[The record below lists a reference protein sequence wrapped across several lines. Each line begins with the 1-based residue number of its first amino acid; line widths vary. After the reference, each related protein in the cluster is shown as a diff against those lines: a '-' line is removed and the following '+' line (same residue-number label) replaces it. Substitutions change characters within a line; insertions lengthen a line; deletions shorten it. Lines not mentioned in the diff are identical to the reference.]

1 MSTDTGAAP
10 PAVPHREAPGRR
22 GATRVADR
30 VVAKIAGRAAREA
43 LAPLPPDLAAPRA
56 TVSVRAKAR
65 GTGPADGIPLGT
77 ARVRV
82 ALELGYPGDIGAHCT
97 AVRRRVTERVGT
109 LANMEVPE
117 VVVEVERLRLP
128 GEHRGR
134 TV

>member
-1 MSTDTGAAP
+1 MSTDTNTAAP
-10 PAVPHREAPGRR
+10 GVPDRTPPGER
-22 GATRVADR
+22 GFTRIADR
-30 VVAKIAGRAAREA
+30 VVAKIAARAAREA
-43 LAPLPPDLAAPRA
+43 IAPLPRNTKTPHTTVNVRPR
-56 TVSVRAKAR
+56 AR
-65 GTGPADGIPLGT
+65 GTGPVEDSPFGT

-82 ALELGYPGDIGAHCT
+82 VVELEYPGDIGARCA

-128 GEHRGR
+128 GEHQGR

>member
-1 MSTDTGAAP
+1 MSADTGVAP
-10 PAVPHREAPGRR
+10 PAVPDRESPGER
-22 GATRVADR
+22 GATKVADR

-43 LAPLPPDLAAPRA
+43 LAPLPSHTAAPHA

-65 GTGPADGIPLGT
+65 GTGQDRTPFGT

-82 ALELGYPGDIGAHCT
+82 ALELEYPADIGARCA

-117 VVVEVERLRLP
+117 VVVQVERLRLP
-128 GEHRGR
+128 GERQGR
-134 TV
+134 TA